1 VTRSDLSS
9 DVTAGHG
16 GGDPSGDPGGGRGA
30 PDGLLAAFWDYERA
44 LARNDVPALE
54 AWFQPGPETL
64 RSDGGATLVGADQI
78 ARFRRQRPPPG
89 PRRVDRLHVRPLGPD
104 AVAVVAESTRPGGGT
119 GAQSQVW
126 VRGPEGW
133 RIVAAHVGIAT
144 PGTIGRLAAVP
155 AGEVDG
161 VWRLAGPLPV
171 GPASSGSSGSSGGS
185 GSDGSGSGGSGSG
198 SGGSGKGSADAPGG
212 PLSGVRL
219 AVKDLFAVRG
229 QAVGGG
235 SARWLAEAPIEPATA
250 PAVGALLAAGATL
263 AGLAHTDELAFSLAG
278 VTASYGAVP
287 NPAVPGAT
295 TGGSSSGPAAAV
307 AGHAADLGL
316 GTDTAG
322 SIRVPASYCGLY
334 GLRPTHGAITVA
346 GVLPLAPSFD
356 TVGLLTR
363 DPALLATAAGVL
375 LPAPAERTPVEVLLR
390 PVDLLAELEPE
401 VRVAFDGAALALAGR
416 TGCRVEEHSGL
427 ADAVTSWL
435 PAFRTVQAAEA
446 WAAHG
451 EFVTRARADLL
462 PEVVARFEAGRDVDA
477 AQLGR
482 AREVLADARRRL
494 AELLPPGR
502 ALLLPA
508 TSSPALPVDLPGD
521 RVNAARLAT
530 LRLTCL
536 ASLAG
541 LPAVAVPTLRVGTAP
556 MALTLVGG
564 PGTDHA
570 LLDLVTRPA
579 PWHDSTPDT
588 PWEDA

>member
-1 VTRSDLSS
+1 MTRSDLSS
-9 DVTAGHG
+9 DG
-16 GGDPSGDPGGGRGA
+16 
-30 PDGLLAAFWDYERA
+30 GLLAAFWDYERA

-54 AWFQPGPETL
+54 AWFRPGPETL
-64 RSDGGATLVGADQI
+64 RSDGGATLVGADHI

-89 PRRVDRLHVRPLGPD
+89 PRRVDRVHVRPLGPD
-104 AVAVVAESTRPGGGT
+104 VVAVVTESTRPGGGT

-126 VRGPEGW
+126 VRGPAGW
-133 RIVAAHVGIAT
+133 RIAAAHVGLA
-144 PGTIGRLAAVP
+144 PPAAPGRLPAVL
-155 AGEVDG
+155 AGAGDG
-161 VWRLAGPLPV
+161 VWRLAGPLP
-171 GPASSGSSGSSGGS
+171 GNSGGA
-185 GSDGSGSGGSGSG
+185 GEGV
-198 SGGSGKGSADAPGG
+198 AGG
-212 PLSGVRL
+212 PLNGVRL

-235 SARWLAEAPIEPATA
+235 SARWLAEAPIEPASA
-250 PAVGALLAAGATL
+250 PAVGALLAAGATV

-375 LPAPAERTPVEVLLR
+375 LPAPAERAPVEVLLR

-401 VRVAFDGAALALAGR
+401 VRAAFDSAALALAGR
-416 TGCRVEEHSGL
+416 TGCRVEEHTGL

-446 WAAHG
+446 WAGHAG
-451 EFVTRARADLL
+451 FVTRARADLL
-462 PEVVARFEAGRDVDA
+462 PEVVARFEAGRDVDG
-477 AQLGR
+477 AQLER

-508 TSSPALPVDLPGD
+508 TSGPALPVDLPGD
-521 RVNAARLAT
+521 RVDTARLAT

-541 LPAVAVPTLRVGTAP
+541 LPAVAVPTMRVGTAP

-579 PWHDSTPDT
+579 PWHDTTPET

>member
-9 DVTAGHG
+9 ADATRPG
-16 GGDPSGDPGGGRGA
+16 GGDPSGGQGGGRPA

-54 AWFQPGPETL
+54 SWFQAGPETL

-133 RIVAAHVGIAT
+133 RIVAAHVGIAP
-144 PGTIGRLAAVP
+144 PGTTGRLAAVP
-155 AGEVDG
+155 AGAVDG
-161 VWRLAGPLPV
+161 VWRLAGPLPL
-171 GPASSGSSGSSGGS
+171 GPDGS
-185 GSDGSGSGGSGSG
+185 GGSGSGGSGSDC
-198 SGGSGKGSADAPGG
+198 SGEGSADAPGG

-250 PAVGALLAAGATL
+250 PAVGALLAAGATV

-287 NPAVPGAT
+287 NPAVPGAA

-363 DPALLATAAGVL
+363 DPALLAAAAGVL
-375 LPAPAERTPVEVLLR
+375 LPAPAERAPVEVLLR
-390 PVDLLAELEPE
+390 AVDLLAELEPE
-401 VRVAFDGAALALAGR
+401 VRVVFDGAVLALAGR
-416 TGCRVEEHSGL
+416 TGCRVEGHSGL
-427 ADAVTSWL
+427 AEAVTSWL

-446 WAAHG
+446 WATHG
-451 EFVTRARADLL
+451 EFVTRARGDLL

-477 AQLGR
+477 AELGR
-482 AREVLADARRRL
+482 AREVLAGARRRL

-541 LPAVAVPTLRVGTAP
+541 LPAVAVPTMRVGTAP